1 MRKLIA
7 AMSIALLLAGCG
19 EEAQKK
25 AVQNEAPFV
34 EKWAEWE
41 ANPEPH
47 GGLEA
52 LAKIKE
58 AKEGGFAFLHLHYN
72 EITDVSP
79 LKGLTNLEYLFLSD
93 STKHHTL

>member
-1 MRKLIA
+1 MTEGVR
-7 AMSIALLLAGCG
+7 GVGFG
-19 EEAQKK
+19 EEAQKEQVQ
-25 AVQNEAPFV
+25 AVV

-41 ANPEPH
+41 ANPEPY

>member
-1 MRKLIA
+1 MKAI
-7 AMSIALLLAGCG
+7 LLVLFVGLFMVGCG
-19 EEAQKK
+19 EQAQKEQVQ
-25 AVQNEAPFV
+25 AVV
-34 EKWAEWE
+34 DKWAEWE

-79 LKGLTNLEYLFLSD
+79 LKGLTNLEYLFLKD